1 MRLSDNLL
9 IRFLVKIGEKWL
21 WHLFDLENNCS
32 RTMNKCN
39 LLFQTLMKFN
49 NKTVMLVYCR
59 EQMRLFNDYQER
71 CNKFYMQVVSQL
83 CFENSTLQSY
93 Y

>member
-32 RTMNKCN
+32 RICHNIDWFKINFAQFT
-39 LLFQTLMKFN
+39 FSMK
-49 NKTVMLVYCR
+49 KSHLKLTVIIQY
-59 EQMRLFNDYQER
+59 F
-71 CNKFYMQVVSQL
+71 
-83 CFENSTLQSY
+83 LQSK
-93 Y
+93 